1 MRYWVAG
8 ERVPVTLLPRVLFHT
23 SSTGRPLV
31 GGEHDHP
38 GDGILLRGVAA
49 DDACD
54 EHVGD
59 HAEDFGDDVAGDQH
73 GGASPAGEVGKP

>member
-1 MRYWVAG
+1 M
-8 ERVPVTLLPRVLFHT
+8 LPRVFVPHVVDRQAA
-23 SSTGRPLV
+23 GFADGHAG

-49 DDACD
+49 DDAGD

-73 GGASPAGEVGKP
+73 GGAGPAGEVGDP